1 MYNWSRKFSVIGITS
16 VDDVLA
22 DLSEGFLQEM
32 TSLAQHGLNQATGS
46 LASHPRRRW
55 PIAGTVV
62 KFSFRKS

>member
-46 LASHPRRRW
+46 LASHPRRLC
-55 PIAGTVV
+55 A
-62 KFSFRKS
+62 SD